1 MYASNAIEKF
11 DAGVIF
17 VGIIRGILCWLT
29 LGLLDL
35 DLDLPTY
42 KYKKR
47 TQKLKNDRIEIKKSD
62 PTGARTRNP
71 TLADQRLRPLGH
83 HAQCYTAIIKY
94 KKSFKKGI
102 GVVKYSGVSLRL

>member
-47 TQKLKNDRIEIKKSD
+47 T
-62 PTGARTRNP
+62 
-71 TLADQRLRPLGH
+71 
-83 HAQCYTAIIKY
+83 
-94 KKSFKKGI
+94 
-102 GVVKYSGVSLRL
+102 